1 MSEDTRS
8 MQWEPVYILERNKC
22 VGKLQLGVSG
32 SGQFV
37 YAAQTGANGSFSI
50 PEFNQENGV
59 LCVLEL
65 FRARAKLVDV
75 SKYPDYDYLSVYDV
89 SNIKEPNGSDGF
101 LNMQET
107 SLFETNNLTETNLK
121 MCTSLD
127 TNYDETKVKEIENTD
142 GSKTQLQGIED
153 NTNTMPCL
161 HNGIVQDLSTL
172 PRDNVTYDQKD
183 DDFKVSDNDNR
194 LNTDM
199 PQCSGEGG
207 TLSTRSY
214 NFLTDESP
222 KVSDNNNRLN
232 IDMPQCS
239 GERGTLS
246 TRDYNFL
253 TNEFPQVKLLN
264 IPVEKNTKNP
274 DVDLCENCNYD
285 DENNVNVIPT
295 LSQNDIEKQN
305 AILTNENAELKTAL
319 SKSIAKCEILKL
331 ENKRLMESMDQ
342 PEILALQA
350 RENQESPTIPDNSKS
365 ESARIRT
372 VIQHNFVRFVNDLE
386 IRDLCD
392 HLYQHDQITSQDL
405 DELHQLN
412 TKDKRDANRHLL
424 TLIRKR
430 AIPSDILVSA
440 LVATKQDGLVHI
452 LQKEK

>member
-1 MSEDTRS
+1 
-8 MQWEPVYILERNKC
+8 MQWEPVHILEKKKC

-37 YAAQTGANGSFSI
+37 YAAETGANGSFSI

-65 FRARAKLVDV
+65 FRARAKLLDV
-75 SKYPDYDYLSVYDV
+75 SKYSDYDYLSLCDV
-89 SNIKEPNGSDGF
+89 SNIKEPNDSDGD
-101 LNMQET
+101 LNIQET

-142 GSKTQLQGIED
+142 GSKTQLKSCKGVED
-153 NTNTMPCL
+153 SINITPCL
-161 HNGIVQDLSTL
+161 LNGIVQDLSTL

-199 PQCSGEGG
+199 PQCSGE
-207 TLSTRSY
+207 S
-214 NFLTDESP
+214 
-222 KVSDNNNRLN
+222 
-232 IDMPQCS
+232 
-239 GERGTLS
+239 GTLS

-274 DVDLCENCNYD
+274 DVDLCENCNHD
-285 DENNVNVIPT
+285 DENNVNVTAT

-319 SKSIAKCEILKL
+319 SKSIAKCENLKL
-331 ENKRLMESMDQ
+331 ENKRLMEIIDQ

-350 RENQESPTIPDNSKS
+350 RENRESPTIPDNSIS
-365 ESARIRT
+365 ESAQIRT

-405 DELHQLN
+405 DEIHLLN

-430 AIPSDILVSA
+430 AIPSDILLSA

>member
-1 MSEDTRS
+1 
-8 MQWEPVYILERNKC
+8 
-22 VGKLQLGVSG
+22 
-32 SGQFV
+32 
-37 YAAQTGANGSFSI
+37 
-50 PEFNQENGV
+50 
-59 LCVLEL
+59 
-65 FRARAKLVDV
+65 
-75 SKYPDYDYLSVYDV
+75 
-89 SNIKEPNGSDGF
+89 
-101 LNMQET
+101 
-107 SLFETNNLTETNLK
+107 
-121 MCTSLD
+121 
-127 TNYDETKVKEIENTD
+127 
-142 GSKTQLQGIED
+142 
-153 NTNTMPCL
+153 
-161 HNGIVQDLSTL
+161 
-172 PRDNVTYDQKD
+172 
-183 DDFKVSDNDNR
+183 
-194 LNTDM
+194 
-199 PQCSGEGG
+199 
-207 TLSTRSY
+207 
-214 NFLTDESP
+214 
-222 KVSDNNNRLN
+222 
-232 IDMPQCS
+232 MPQCS

>member
-1 MSEDTRS
+1 
-8 MQWEPVYILERNKC
+8 
-22 VGKLQLGVSG
+22 
-32 SGQFV
+32 
-37 YAAQTGANGSFSI
+37 
-50 PEFNQENGV
+50 
-59 LCVLEL
+59 
-65 FRARAKLVDV
+65 
-75 SKYPDYDYLSVYDV
+75 
-89 SNIKEPNGSDGF
+89 
-101 LNMQET
+101 MQET

-207 TLSTRSY
+207 TLSTRNY

>member
-1 MSEDTRS
+1 
-8 MQWEPVYILERNKC
+8 MQWEPVHILEKNKC
-22 VGKLQLGVSG
+22 VGKLQLGVST

-37 YAAQTGANGSFSI
+37 YAAETGENGSFPI

-65 FRARAKLVDV
+65 FRARAKLLDV
-75 SKYPDYDYLSVYDV
+75 SKCPDYDYPSFRDI

-101 LNMQET
+101 LDIQET
-107 SLFETNNLTETNLK
+107 SLFETKDLTETNLK

-127 TNYDETKVKEIENTD
+127 TNNDETKVKEIENTD
-142 GSKTQLQGIED
+142 GSKTQLKSCKGVED
-153 NTNTMPCL
+153 STNIMPCL

-183 DDFKVSDNDNR
+183 DNFNVSDND
-194 LNTDM
+194 
-199 PQCSGEGG
+199 
-207 TLSTRSY
+207 
-214 NFLTDESP
+214 
-222 KVSDNNNRLN
+222 NRLN

-253 TNEFPQVKLLN
+253 TDESPKDSDNKNRLNIDMPQCIGERGTLSTRDYNFPTNEFPQVKLLN

-274 DVDLCENCNYD
+274 DVVSYENCNYD
-285 DENNVNVIPT
+285 DENNVNVTAT

-319 SKSIAKCEILKL
+319 SKSIVECESLKL
-331 ENKRLMESMDQ
+331 ENNRLMKSMNQ
-342 PEILALQA
+342 SEILALQA
-350 RENQESPTIPDNSKS
+350 RENQESQTIPDHSIS
-365 ESARIRT
+365 ESAQLRT
-372 VIQHNFVRFVNDLE
+372 VIQQNFVRFVNDLE

-405 DELHQLN
+405 DDLHQLH

-452 LQKEK
+452 LQKQH

>member
-1 MSEDTRS
+1 
-8 MQWEPVYILERNKC
+8 MQWEPVHILEKNKC

-37 YAAQTGANGSFSI
+37 YAAETGANGSFSI

-65 FRARAKLVDV
+65 FRARAKLLDV
-75 SKYPDYDYLSVYDV
+75 SKYSDYDYLSFCDV
-89 SNIKEPNGSDGF
+89 SNIKEPNDSDGD
-101 LNMQET
+101 LNIQET

-127 TNYDETKVKEIENTD
+127 MNYDETKVKEIENTD
-142 GSKTQLQGIED
+142 GSKTQLKSCKGVED
-153 NTNTMPCL
+153 SINITPCL
-161 HNGIVQDLSTL
+161 LNGIVQDLSTL

-207 TLSTRSY
+207 TLSTR
-214 NFLTDESP
+214 
-222 KVSDNNNRLN
+222 
-232 IDMPQCS
+232 
-239 GERGTLS
+239 
-246 TRDYNFL
+246 DYNFL

-274 DVDLCENCNYD
+274 DVDLCENCNHD
-285 DENNVNVIPT
+285 DENNVNVTAT

-319 SKSIAKCEILKL
+319 SKSIAKCENLKL
-331 ENKRLMESMDQ
+331 ENKRLMEIIDQ

-350 RENQESPTIPDNSKS
+350 RENRESPTIPDNSIS

-405 DELHQLN
+405 DELHLLN
-412 TKDKRDANRHLL
+412 TKDRRDANRHLL

-430 AIPSDILVSA
+430 AIPSDILLSA

>member
-1 MSEDTRS
+1 

-199 PQCSGEGG
+199 PQCSGEG
-207 TLSTRSY
+207 
-214 NFLTDESP
+214 
-222 KVSDNNNRLN
+222 
-232 IDMPQCS
+232 
-239 GERGTLS
+239 GTLS

>member
-1 MSEDTRS
+1 
-8 MQWEPVYILERNKC
+8 MQWEPVHILEKNKC

-37 YAAQTGANGSFSI
+37 YAAETGANGSFSI

-65 FRARAKLVDV
+65 FRARAKLLDV
-75 SKYPDYDYLSVYDV
+75 SKYSDYDYLSFCDV
-89 SNIKEPNGSDGF
+89 SNIKEPNDSDGN
-101 LNMQET
+101 LNIQET

-127 TNYDETKVKEIENTD
+127 MNYDETKVKEIENTD
-142 GSKTQLQGIED
+142 GSKTQLKSCKGVED
-153 NTNTMPCL
+153 SINIMPCL
-161 HNGIVQDLSTL
+161 LNGIVQDLSTL

-207 TLSTRSY
+207 TLSTR
-214 NFLTDESP
+214 
-222 KVSDNNNRLN
+222 
-232 IDMPQCS
+232 
-239 GERGTLS
+239 
-246 TRDYNFL
+246 DYNFL

-274 DVDLCENCNYD
+274 DVDLCENCNHD
-285 DENNVNVIPT
+285 DENNVNVTAT

-319 SKSIAKCEILKL
+319 SKSIAKCENLKL
-331 ENKRLMESMDQ
+331 ENKRLMEIIEQ

-350 RENQESPTIPDNSKS
+350 RENRESPPIPDNSIS

-405 DELHQLN
+405 DELHLLN

>member
-1 MSEDTRS
+1 
-8 MQWEPVYILERNKC
+8 MQWEPVHILEKNKC

-37 YAAQTGANGSFSI
+37 YAAETGANGSFSI

-65 FRARAKLVDV
+65 FRARAKLLDV
-75 SKYPDYDYLSVYDV
+75 SKYSDYDYLSFCDV
-89 SNIKEPNGSDGF
+89 SNIKEPNDSDGD
-101 LNMQET
+101 LNIQET

-142 GSKTQLQGIED
+142 GSKTQLKSCKGVED
-153 NTNTMPCL
+153 SINIMPCL
-161 HNGIVQDLSTL
+161 LNGIVQDLSTL

-207 TLSTRSY
+207 TLSTR
-214 NFLTDESP
+214 
-222 KVSDNNNRLN
+222 
-232 IDMPQCS
+232 
-239 GERGTLS
+239 
-246 TRDYNFL
+246 DYNFL

-274 DVDLCENCNYD
+274 DVDLCENCNHD
-285 DENNVNVIPT
+285 DENNVNVTAT

-319 SKSIAKCEILKL
+319 SKSIAKCENLKL
-331 ENKRLMESMDQ
+331 ENKRLMEIIDQ

-350 RENQESPTIPDNSKS
+350 RENRESPTIPDNSIS

-405 DELHQLN
+405 DELHLLN

-430 AIPSDILVSA
+430 AIPSDILLSA

>member
-1 MSEDTRS
+1 
-8 MQWEPVYILERNKC
+8 MQWEPVHILEKKKC

-37 YAAQTGANGSFSI
+37 YAAETGANGSFSI

-65 FRARAKLVDV
+65 FRARAKLLDV
-75 SKYPDYDYLSVYDV
+75 SKYSDYDYLSFCDV
-89 SNIKEPNGSDGF
+89 SNIKEPNDSDGD
-101 LNMQET
+101 LNIQET

-142 GSKTQLQGIED
+142 GSKTQLKSCKGVED
-153 NTNTMPCL
+153 SINITPCL
-161 HNGIVQDLSTL
+161 LNGIVQDLSTL

-199 PQCSGEGG
+199 PQCSGE
-207 TLSTRSY
+207 S
-214 NFLTDESP
+214 
-222 KVSDNNNRLN
+222 
-232 IDMPQCS
+232 
-239 GERGTLS
+239 GTLS

-274 DVDLCENCNYD
+274 DVDLCENCNHD
-285 DENNVNVIPT
+285 DENNVNVTAT

-319 SKSIAKCEILKL
+319 SKSIAKCENLKL
-331 ENKRLMESMDQ
+331 ENKRLMEIIDQ

-350 RENQESPTIPDNSKS
+350 RENRESPTIPDNSIS
-365 ESARIRT
+365 ESAQIRT

-405 DELHQLN
+405 DEIHLLN

-430 AIPSDILVSA
+430 AIPSDILLSA